1 MGYNKNNSKGM
12 PKHGMSQDHK
22 MAYDRSEISRLKK
35 DIHYDDLKKKS
46 MGPAAYGK
54 MEQGPLNGNAF
65 GHAMQKAGGNYDKAK
80 AMLENKGPAKHG
92 EMHDSPMSM
101 GGSFMSKHA
110 SNSYFHKKNLLDDM
124 PIDDHA
130 GGPLKQT
137 GYYGDRFNEK
147 GQSQSDVM
155 DLRQNQLNAAKSK
168 TEAAKAIYDAGDMTL
183 NNYNAAINAQNQSIN
198 TYNKSLDS
206 IGNVNKR
213 IDKVLKGHEFKLKG
227 EK

>member
-12 PKHGMSQDHK
+12 PKHSMSQDHK

-80 AMLENKGPAKHG
+80 AMLENEGPAKHG

-130 GGPLKQT
+130 SGPLKQT
-137 GYYGDRFNEK
+137 AKDEQNVLDSRQKNINYHKKAEGDFYNK
-147 GQSQSDVM
+147 VKDYTPSSQEEIDKINKKLT
-155 DLRQNQLNAAKSK
+155 DLNK
-168 TEAAKAIYDAGDMTL
+168 
-183 NNYNAAINAQNQSIN
+183 N
-198 TYNKSLDS
+198 TNLRVNRYNKSLDS
-206 IGNVNKR
+206 IKSVRKQKF
-213 IDKVLKGHEFKLKG
+213 DDLFK
-227 EK
+227 

>member
-12 PKHGMSQDHK
+12 PKHSMSQDHK

-65 GHAMQKAGGNYDKAK
+65 GHAMQKADGNYDKAK

-130 GGPLKQT
+130 SGPLKQT
-137 GYYGDRFNEK
+137 AKDEQNVLDSRQKNINYHKKAEGDF
-147 GQSQSDVM
+147 
-155 DLRQNQLNAAKSK
+155 
-168 TEAAKAIYDAGDMTL
+168 
-183 NNYNAAINAQNQSIN
+183 
-198 TYNKSLDS
+198 YNKVKDYIPSS
-206 IGNVNKR
+206 QEE
-213 IDKVLKGHEFKLKG
+213 IDKINKKPGNQVWRGGFASKAEANKVLAGYHANK
-227 EK
+227 

>member
-12 PKHGMSQDHK
+12 PKHSMSQDHK

-130 GGPLKQT
+130 SGPLKQT
-137 GYYGDRFNEK
+137 AKDEQNVLDSRQKNINYHKKAEGDFYNK
-147 GQSQSDVM
+147 VKDYTPSSQEEIDKINKKLT
-155 DLRQNQLNAAKSK
+155 DLNK
-168 TEAAKAIYDAGDMTL
+168 
-183 NNYNAAINAQNQSIN
+183 N
-198 TYNKSLDS
+198 TNLRVNRYNKSLDS
-206 IGNVNKR
+206 IKSVRKQKF
-213 IDKVLKGHEFKLKG
+213 DDLFK
-227 EK
+227 

>member
-137 GYYGDRFNEK
+137 EVSVYDDRKNK
-147 GQSQSDVM
+147 QGQTQSEI
-155 DLRQNQLNAAKSK
+155 LNSASDKVN
-168 TEAAKAIYDAGDMTL
+168 KAIEQHNQTQFTSQERVDASKRMIDDL
-183 NNYNAAINAQNQSIN
+183 KKNYTTKIDSIN
-198 TYNKSLDS
+198 NANSKMNKLINEMNKGNYPGSLQ
-206 IGNVNKR
+206 N
-213 IDKVLKGHEFKLKG
+213 
-227 EK
+227 

>member
-130 GGPLKQT
+130 SGPLKQT
-137 GYYGDRFNEK
+137 AKDEQNVLDSRQKNINYHKKAEGDFYNK
-147 GQSQSDVM
+147 VKDYTPSSQEEIDKINKKLT
-155 DLRQNQLNAAKSK
+155 DLNK
-168 TEAAKAIYDAGDMTL
+168 
-183 NNYNAAINAQNQSIN
+183 N
-198 TYNKSLDS
+198 TNLRVNRYNKSLDS
-206 IGNVNKR
+206 IKSVRKQKF
-213 IDKVLKGHEFKLKG
+213 DDLFK
-227 EK
+227 